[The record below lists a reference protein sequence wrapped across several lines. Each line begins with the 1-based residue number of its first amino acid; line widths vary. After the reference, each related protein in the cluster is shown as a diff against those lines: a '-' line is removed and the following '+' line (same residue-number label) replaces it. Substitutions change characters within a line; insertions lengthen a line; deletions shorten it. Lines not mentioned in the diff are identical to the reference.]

1 MRLKKIIHILA
12 LALAVSTTAQMAYA
26 SDSKSDE
33 YKTESVRITA
43 LKEHAF
49 AKGLAAGR
57 MEKFKELRVTSISLK
72 EFNDQAFQVAHLY
85 SHVSSDNAE
94 NSMLQPPII
103 MSGEDMLQV
112 NPTGQN
118 YSHAEVKYEILAPAR
133 FVSSQ
138 LNWQTFIVSEDDM
151 IYAGPADDPLLVARN
166 EDETKLMSNMY
177 NIAYREGQ
185 AQAFK
190 EFEARVETLTTL
202 ITGMYQYHILREKK
216 LIDPP
221 EIATGY
227 IPVSG
232 NKTQLQLSNRIA
244 NVNSGAAFNMN
255 TGAYKAFI
263 EKE

>member
-1 MRLKKIIHILA
+1 MRIKKIITILA
-12 LALAVSTTAQMAYA
+12 LAMSVSAIPAYA
-26 SDSKSDE
+26 ADAKTDD

-57 MEKFKELRVTSISLK
+57 MDKFKELRTTSLSLK

-94 NSMLQPPII
+94 NSMLQPPIVL
-103 MSGEDMLQV
+103 SGEDMLQV

-151 IYAGPADDPLLVARN
+151 IYSGPADDPLLVART
-166 EDETKLMSNMY
+166 EEETKLMSNMY
-177 NIAYREGQ
+177 NVAYREGQ

-190 EFEARVETLTTL
+190 EFEARVDTLATL
-202 ITGMYQYHILREKK
+202 ISGMYKYHILREKR

-227 IPVSG
+227 VPVSG
-232 NKTQLQLSNRIA
+232 NKTQLQLSNRIS

-255 TGAYKAFI
+255 TGAYRAFI